1 MPSKMYNLFSLFLLS
16 NVQYIASEDNIDLY
30 DMNIQQVE
38 GTNHLEIS
46 FRVNGSIEDLNG
58 HFSVVHK
65 DCPAWSC
72 GSTTVGIKGE
82 GQKVTIE
89 LLTLSPCKSYSG
101 IAVNAFRPLTSG
113 PLKVYTKIGR
123 QIALI

>member
-1 MPSKMYNLFSLFLLS
+1 MLSKMYKVLFLFLLS
-16 NVQYIASEDNIDLY
+16 NIQYTVSESKIDLY
-30 DMNIQQVE
+30 DVNIQQVE

-72 GSTTVGIKGE
+72 GSETVGIKGE